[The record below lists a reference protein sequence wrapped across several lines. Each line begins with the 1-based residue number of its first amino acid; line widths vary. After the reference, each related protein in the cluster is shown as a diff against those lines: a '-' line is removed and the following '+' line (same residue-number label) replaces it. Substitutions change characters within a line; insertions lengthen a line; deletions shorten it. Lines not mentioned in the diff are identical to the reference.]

1 MVVRAADVRKQL
13 RELLGKVVLPGL
25 GPSALQPFLPLLM
38 AHTCSAMT
46 HLSQDVR
53 WGSRRVPRA

>member
-1 MVVRAADVRKQL
+1 MAALGADVRKQL
-13 RELLGKVVLPGL
+13 TELLGKVVLPGL

-53 WGSRRVPRA
+53 